1 VTQIARLQIPRDAE
15 GLHEALALR
24 LQDLTQFSESEVL
37 AVGDRVAHMVELA
50 ESHAASLASLQEN
63 LRLDELAQL
72 STSHKDRLLG
82 LLERVNVCLVEQ
94 MEQVEALS
102 EIASHVLATHLALR
116 RGIQSARLLG
126 VHVRVE
132 GAVLDVDGLE
142 VSDLADK
149 LETLGKRME
158 SASADVVT
166 LLSVLQEALPA
177 LLRRLRDGLVHTE
190 ELRRAMVRHGRAISQ
205 ASHSLSKTLTER
217 FGRCLTQ
224 VEKAVKACHRALSAL
239 QFQDPVMQTLQRLD
253 PLAAEARVAEGD
265 SHATPYFYG
274 AGFAAD
280 AACALDSEDD
290 ELAMVGGQSLFF

>member
-1 VTQIARLQIPRDAE
+1 MTQLARLQTPRDAE

-24 LQDLTQFSESEVL
+24 LQDLTRFSESEVL

-50 ESHAASLASLQEN
+50 DAHVASLASLQEN
-63 LRLDELAQL
+63 LRLHELAEL

-82 LLERVNVCLVEQ
+82 LIEKVNACLTEQ
-94 MEQVEALS
+94 MNQVEALS
-102 EIASHVLATHLALR
+102 EIATHVLATHLALR

-142 VSDLADK
+142 VSDLANK

-158 SASADVVT
+158 AASADVVT

-190 ELRRAMVRHGRAISQ
+190 DLRRAMGRHGRAISR
-205 ASHSLSKTLTER
+205 ASHKLSLALTER
-217 FGRCLTQ
+217 FDLCLAQ
-224 VEKAVKACHRALSAL
+224 VEKAVTACHGALSAL
-239 QFQDPVMQTLQRLD
+239 QFQDPVMQALQRLD
-253 PLAAEARVAEGD
+253 PLAAEARIAEGD
-265 SHATPYFYG
+265 AGAKPFFYG

-280 AACALDSEDD
+280 AACALDTDDD
-290 ELAMVGGQSLFF
+290 EPAMAAGQSAFF

>member
-1 VTQIARLQIPRDAE
+1 MTQLARLETPRDAE
-15 GLHEALALR
+15 GLHQALALR
-24 LQDLTQFSESEVL
+24 LQDLTQFSETEVL

-50 ESHAASLASLQEN
+50 EAHASSLALLQDN
-63 LRLDELAQL
+63 LRLDDLAEL

-82 LLERVNVCLVEQ
+82 LIEKVNACLGEQ

-132 GAVLDVDGLE
+132 GAVLDGDGLE
-142 VSDLADK
+142 VSDLANK

-158 SASADVVT
+158 TASDDVVT

-190 ELRRAMVRHGRAISQ
+190 DLRRSMGRHGRAVSQ
-205 ASHSLSKTLTER
+205 ASHQLSLTLTER
-217 FGRCLTQ
+217 FGRCLAQ
-224 VEKAVKACHRALSAL
+224 VEKAVRACHGALSAL
-239 QFQDPVMQTLQRLD
+239 QFQDPVMQALQRLD
-253 PLAAEARVAEGD
+253 PLAAEARQAEGD
-265 SHATPYFYG
+265 AEASPFFYG

-280 AACALDSEDD
+280 SACALDEDEG
-290 ELAMVGGQSLFF
+290 ELAMASGESLFF